1 MILVEENVDIGGHGM
16 CSGGQVHLGGGTS
29 NQRKHGVE
37 DSADQV
43 FIDWIRHDHM
53 QSRYSDRDL
62 VRAFADENAA
72 TFEFLIENGVEFQ
85 DHLTGP
91 TQASR
96 VRRQQRTVQWPVASE
111 RVTHHPTRVG
121 SGLVRALEKSARAKG
136 AEVLLRHKMT
146 SIVREGPS
154 AGRVLGI
161 TATHDGRT
169 VNIAANK
176 GVLVATGGSTSH
188 VTLRR
193 TFDPRLTEEYQVA
206 GEPWSRQSGDG
217 ELAAMAVGASLW
229 GTANQTVEEGIAIS
243 KTRHIGCQWG
253 YNSLIW
259 QPDARIFDHARASG
273 LTVADW
279 HDVILVNQTGRR
291 FWNEVDARYD
301 FFAAAMAWN
310 GDEKKLNGGGPIWAI
325 FDQDAVER
333 EEWDPRPP
341 NVDLD
346 GWFFQAD
353 TLAELAA
360 AITNPYQ
367 TKAIPPAALEET
379 VARYNTFVDGGVD
392 EDFGKPTPR
401 YKIQRPPFLRGLVD
415 ADPARLA
422 HRPPHEHE
430 GAGDGHARAGDTG
443 PLLRRRVAGRL
454 RAARARPVP
463 GLRPDR
469 RPRRGRQRRRGL
481 IEGGSGRGSAVTDQ
495 PPEAPAPR
503 TPSARQTPS
512 APPDVVRTADARL
525 GAAADGGAAR
535 ESRAPRDAR
544 TASDERRGLGGA
556 VARRGGPPVHRDRRR
571 QVRVRLPAERNAGRR
586 ARRGRSRRRRGPSG
600 GGAGARYS
608 RAVRHRGVAGRAG
621 GGRRSLSDRRLRR

>member
-1 MILVEENVDIGGHGM
+1 MARSTRTKADISRRRFLKQGATAGVGATALAGVAAPSGEALAQDFWDLRADFVTIGAGTAGLAAAVSALDHGASVLMIEENVDIGGHGL

-37 DSADQV
+37 DTADQV

-96 VRRQQRTVQWPVASE
+96 VRRQQRTVQWPVAAE

-176 GVLVATGGSTSH
+176 GVLVATGGSTSN

-259 QPDARIFDHARASG
+259 QPDARIFDLARASG

-310 GDEKKLNGGGPIWAI
+310 GDENKLNGGGPIWAV

-333 EEWDPRPP
+333 EDWDPRPP
-341 NVDLD
+341 NVDPE
-346 GWFFQAD
+346 GYFYTAD
-353 TLAELAA
+353 TLAQLAG

-367 TKAIPPAALEET
+367 TKAMPPAALEET
-379 VARYNTFVDGGVD
+379 VARYNTFVDLGVD
-392 EDFGKPTPR
+392 EDFDKPTPR
-401 YKIQRPPFLRGLVD
+401 YKIERPPFYAAWSTPILHDSLTGLRTNTQAQVIDTRGQVIPGLYC
-415 ADPARLA
+415 
-422 HRPPHEHE
+422 
-430 GAGDGHARAGDTG
+430 AGESQGGFAQHGLGRCLVFG
-443 PLLRRRVAGRL
+443 RIAGR
-454 RAARARPVP
+454 
-463 GLRPDR
+463 
-469 RPRRGRQRRRGL
+469 
-481 IEGGSGRGSAVTDQ
+481 
-495 PPEAPAPR
+495 
-503 TPSARQTPS
+503 
-512 APPDVVRTADARL
+512 DA
-525 GAAADGGAAR
+525 
-535 ESRAPRDAR
+535 
-544 TASDERRGLGGA
+544 
-556 VARRGGPPVHRDRRR
+556 ARRGG
-571 QVRVRLPAERNAGRR
+571 
-586 ARRGRSRRRRGPSG
+586 
-600 GGAGARYS
+600 
-608 RAVRHRGVAGRAG
+608 VA
-621 GGRRSLSDRRLRR
+621 

>member
-1 MILVEENVDIGGHGM
+1 MGRSTRTEAGISRRSFLKKGATAGVGATALAGVGAAPSEVRAQNFWDLRADFVTIGAGTAGLAAAVTALDHGASVLMVEENVDIGGHGL

-29 NQRKHGVE
+29 NQQKHGVE

-43 FIDWIRHDHM
+43 FLDWVRHDHM

-72 TFEFLIENGVEFQ
+72 TFEFLIENDVQFQ

-96 VRRQQRTVQWPVASE
+96 VRRQQRTIQWPVASE

-121 SGLVRALEKSARAKG
+121 SGLIRALEKSARAKG
-136 AEVLLRHKMT
+136 VEVLLRHKMT
-146 SIVREGPS
+146 SIVRESPS

-176 GVLVATGGSTSH
+176 GVLVATGGSTSN

-253 YNSLIW
+253 YSSLIW
-259 QPDARIFDHARASG
+259 QPDARIFDLARASG
-273 LTVADW
+273 LTVANW

-310 GDEKKLNGGGPIWAI
+310 GDEKKRNGGGPIWAI

-333 EEWDPRPP
+333 EGWDPRPP
-341 NVDLD
+341 NVDPE
-346 GWFFQAD
+346 GYFFTAD
-353 TLAELAA
+353 TLAELAG

-367 TKAIPPAALEET
+367 SQPLPAAALEET
-379 VARYNTFVDGGVD
+379 VARYNTFVDLGVD

-401 YKIQRPPFLRGLVD
+401 YKIQRPPFYAAWSTPILHDSLTGLRTNTKAQAIDTRGQIIPGLYC
-415 ADPARLA
+415 
-422 HRPPHEHE
+422 
-430 GAGDGHARAGDTG
+430 AGESQGGFAQHGLGRCLVFG
-443 PLLRRRVAGRL
+443 RIAGRD
-454 RAARARPVP
+454 AA
-463 GLRPDR
+463 L
-469 RPRRGRQRRRGL
+469 
-481 IEGGSGRGSAVTDQ
+481 S
-495 PPEAPAPR
+495 
-503 TPSARQTPS
+503 
-512 APPDVVRTADARL
+512 
-525 GAAADGGAAR
+525 GGAA
-535 ESRAPRDAR
+535 
-544 TASDERRGLGGA
+544 
-556 VARRGGPPVHRDRRR
+556 
-571 QVRVRLPAERNAGRR
+571 
-586 ARRGRSRRRRGPSG
+586 
-600 GGAGARYS
+600 
-608 RAVRHRGVAGRAG
+608 
-621 GGRRSLSDRRLRR
+621 